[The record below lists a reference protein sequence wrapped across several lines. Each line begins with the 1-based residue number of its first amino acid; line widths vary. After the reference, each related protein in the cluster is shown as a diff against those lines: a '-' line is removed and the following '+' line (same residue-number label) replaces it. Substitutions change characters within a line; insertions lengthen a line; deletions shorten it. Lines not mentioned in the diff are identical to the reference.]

1 LGTLSPEQELAIDA
15 LTRGIVN
22 KVMHT
27 PIRALKTAAR
37 EQQAT
42 TVLDVFRRIFNLQD
56 NLHDNNLEGNL
67 RDNLQGSETLED
79 SQAASLSDEGS
90 NNASPGGEQEFSL
103 RDEISTSEHEASLSQ
118 RHQTQPSRLGA
129 GAGKQGRS

>member
-1 LGTLSPEQELAIDA
+1 
-15 LTRGIVN
+15 
-22 KVMHT
+22 
-27 PIRALKTAAR
+27 
-37 EQQAT
+37 
-42 TVLDVFRRIFNLQD
+42 VLDVFRRIFNLQD
-56 NLHDNNLEGNL
+56 NLHDNNLQGNL

-79 SQAASLSDEGS
+79 SQAASLSDEGFS
-90 NNASPGGEQEFSL
+90 GSESKNASPGGEQDFSL